1 MKIKSF
7 IRNLNRARL
16 LKRVCFYSFVFGC
29 SLSAIIATV
38 NAGRDYFVAR
48 TALKECFEQRIEA
61 AGNALGQA
69 VHEENATSAR
79 AQLSAISLACLDAA
93 TAQETVL
100 WEIETQEGAWIRQGK
115 TLVKGPE
122 LGLSYPLSYW
132 DPSAQQNVFW
142 LGDLSLTIRLNHLYQ
157 KFSWQALN
165 VFLQQAFVLGL
176 SALAGLLLGYQLFIR
191 RARDFMARV
200 RSHNVNEAMRHM
212 VQSEQSE
219 VAQLWKVI
227 LDLRDELEVR
237 YQLAQGKVEKLG
249 KERDRAV
256 KDSEAKSQFLAKLS
270 HELRTPMNGLL
281 GFSALLLE
289 SKLDNEQREYAQTIQ
304 VSLES
309 LLHVINDV
317 LDLSRIESGD
327 LNITSI
333 PFSLRSVVSG
343 VSSLLKNRAEAK
355 GIHFDSRI
363 SPDVPQMLRGDPVR
377 IRQILMNLVSN
388 AIQHTEQGHVI
399 INLEHVRVG
408 DGEATVRISIED
420 TGLDPALRSKSV
432 DELAALGVSPFSSE
446 LRERRSVG
454 LDVCYQL
461 AELMHATIKHESSP
475 DKGTTFWMEITLPI
489 VKQAG
494 PASLI
499 NYSLMSELNV
509 LVVDSYEVSR
519 KITLELLQEWGV
531 RFQAVASAYQALEIM
546 KRNDIDAG
554 GFNMI
559 LCDDLM
565 QDLAGIEACRRFR
578 QICPREIGLV
588 VLCSNPQLGDAEGF
602 FFAGANGFLSKQQ
615 RDPYLRDVMCQ
626 VYAERDGR
634 EGQFKRLV
642 TRYTINDE
650 SGQYQEPATRPEGS
664 RGRVLVV
671 EDNIVNQQLATRL
684 LEKKGFHV
692 DVSANGF
699 EAIELFKAN
708 TYLLVFMDCL
718 MPDLDGYETTQ
729 IVREIE
735 KSRKLEKRTPII
747 ALTAHAIEGEA
758 ERCFQVGMD
767 EFITKPFKLTQ
778 LEMVLDRYI
787 Q

>member
-1 MKIKSF
+1 M
-7 IRNLNRARL
+7 

-29 SLSAIIATV
+29 SLAAIIATV
-38 NAGRDYFVAR
+38 DAGTDYFEAR
-48 TALKECFEQRIEA
+48 EALRACFEQKTESAI
-61 AGNALGQA
+61 NTLGRA
-69 VHEENATSAR
+69 VSQSDVDGAR
-79 AQLSAISLACLDAA
+79 AQLNAISLACLDAQS
-93 TAQETVL
+93 AQDTVL
-100 WEIETQEGAWIRQGK
+100 WEIVTQDGQWLRQGK

-122 LGLSYPLSYW
+122 LSLSFPLSYW
-132 DPSAQQNVFW
+132 DEARQMNVFW
-142 LGDLSLTIRLNHLYQ
+142 LGDLSLTLRLNPLYQ
-157 KFSWQALN
+157 HYSWQALTY
-165 VFLQQAFVLGL
+165 FLQQTLVLGL

-191 RARDFMARV
+191 RAREFMTRV
-200 RSHNVNEAMRHM
+200 RTHDVNEAMRHM
-212 VQSEQSE
+212 VRNEQSE

-227 LDLRDELEVR
+227 LDLRDELEER
-237 YQLAQGKVEKLG
+237 YQVAQGRVEKLTE
-249 KERDRAV
+249 ERDKAV

-304 VSLES
+304 ISLES

-327 LNITSI
+327 LNVTSI

-363 SPDVPQMLRGDPVR
+363 SPDIPQMLHGDPVR

-388 AIQHTEQGHVI
+388 AIQHTAQGHVI
-399 INLEHVRVG
+399 INVEQVRVS

-420 TGLDPALRSKSV
+420 TGLDPALRSRSG
-432 DELAALGVSPFSSE
+432 DDLAALGVSPFSAE

-475 DKGTTFWMEITLPI
+475 EKGTTFWMEITLPI
-489 VKQAG
+489 VKQGG

-499 NYSLMSELNV
+499 NHALTADLNV

-531 RFQAVASAYQALEIM
+531 RFQAVASAYQALELIR
-546 KRNDIDAG
+546 RNEMEAG

-578 QICPREIGLV
+578 QICPREMGIV

-626 VYAERDGR
+626 VFAERDGR
-634 EGQFKRLV
+634 DGQFKRLV
-642 TRYTINDE
+642 TRYTISDE
-650 SGQYQEPATRPEGS
+650 SGQYDETSAEPDGPT
-664 RGRVLVV
+664 GRVLVV

-684 LEKKGFHV
+684 LEKKGFRV
-692 DVSANGF
+692 DVAANGF
-699 EAIELFKAN
+699 EAIELFKAHD
-708 TYLLVFMDCL
+708 YHLVFMDCL

-735 KSRKLEKRTPII
+735 KSRKIEKRTPII